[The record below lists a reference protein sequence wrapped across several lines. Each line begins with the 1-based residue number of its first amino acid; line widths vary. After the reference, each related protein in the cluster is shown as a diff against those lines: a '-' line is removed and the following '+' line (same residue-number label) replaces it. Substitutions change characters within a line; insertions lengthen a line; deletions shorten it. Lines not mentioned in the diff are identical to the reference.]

1 MHKPPPSDAF
11 GSRGRALEEAFFKD
25 RDQKLLNKLRNE
37 LQHFEESKKL
47 AHVSGIVEQQVLTN
61 LVEAGITAETL
72 VAVGLIPLIEVA
84 WSDGAVSREEK
95 EAVLNAAAAEGI
107 QPDTAARH
115 MLEQWLTSR
124 PDSRVVA
131 AWKEYVSEMARL
143 MPAETTAAIKKQMID
158 RATRVAEAAG
168 GFLGLATIS
177 KVERA
182 TIDDF
187 ARHFDA

>member
-1 MHKPPPSDAF
+1 
-11 GSRGRALEEAFFKD
+11 
-25 RDQKLLNKLRNE
+25 
-37 LQHFEESKKL
+37 
-47 AHVSGIVEQQVLTN
+47 
-61 LVEAGITAETL
+61 
-72 VAVGLIPLIEVA
+72 
-84 WSDGAVSREEK
+84 
-95 EAVLNAAAAEGI
+95 
-107 QPDTAARH
+107 
-115 MLEQWLTSR
+115 
-124 PDSRVVA
+124 
-131 AWKEYVSEMARL
+131 MARL